1 MRFTHIAANLC
12 RSARLGIHLTPRPG
26 GTVLALGVLRFA
38 PDGLGPLA
46 RGTHLVKLTH
56 VRFLLRTSAACTIRA
71 ERAWSARH
79 TRRVAYAGAREP
91 GPLAAFAFTVRHAH
105 VRLLLRTSAAC
116 ALLAEGAWFT
126 RDTRR
131 VVYAGAREPGPLA
144 TFAFTVSNA
153 HVSLFLGLAVRR
165 SFGPETPSATLLA
178 LCILGAI
185 TRCLRPLTL
194 TANLVSYK
202 QHFNINV

>member
-38 PDGLGPLA
+38 PDGLGPLP

-56 VRFLLRTSAACTIRA
+56 VRFLLRNSAVCTTLA

-91 GPLAAFAFTVRHAH
+91 RPLAAFAFTVCH
-105 VRLLLRTSAAC
+105 
-116 ALLAEGAWFT
+116 
-126 RDTRR
+126 
-131 VVYAGAREPGPLA
+131 
-144 TFAFTVSNA
+144 A
-153 HVSLFLGLAVRR
+153 HVSLFLSLAVRR
-165 SFGPETPSATLLA
+165 SFGPETPSATLRA

-194 TANLVSYK
+194 TANRVSYI
-202 QHFNINV
+202 QATFVIAMCEITAASPVFQPPRTTGMVH

>member
-1 MRFTHIAANLC
+1 M
-12 RSARLGIHLTPRPG
+12 
-26 GTVLALGVLRFA
+26 ALGVLRFA

-56 VRFLLRTSAACTIRA
+56 VRFLLRTGAACTILA

-79 TRRVAYAGAREP
+79 ARRVAYAGA
-91 GPLAAFAFTVRHAH
+91 
-105 VRLLLRTSAAC
+105 C
-116 ALLAEGAWFT
+116 
-126 RDTRR
+126 
-131 VVYAGAREPGPLA
+131 EPGPLA
-144 TFAFTVSNA
+144 TFAFTVRNA

-165 SFGPETPSATLLA
+165 SFGPETPSATLRA

-202 QHFNINV
+202 QQFNIIV